1 MAKTTKKTVKKKTVK
16 RVSAGRSK
24 KPKTTL
30 VWKRSARG
38 RPKKAATGARKPS
51 ARKKTVSVI
60 KAAVP
65 VPTNHRTISPR
76 HHTVGGPASD
86 QRTSELIVEQ
96 SKFQLGPKQNAGDFT
111 AHNIPFEYG
120 KNRIVLLVVD
130 PKFAFIYWEVQTD
143 RMHSAL
149 QSLGHNA
156 KLTLRFHE
164 ADRPLFWD
172 ISIYERVGN
181 WYLKL
186 DHPQKHLWVELGM
199 KNDRGDFHSIARS
212 HQIKMP
218 RTGLAA
224 PGPIKWMLVS
234 PTGEKVMTEV
244 EEYTDADYELLKK
257 ILGPYFFDLFRKGK
271 FAGIAGSSAENI
283 FMELTPPSISS

>member
-1 MAKTTKKTVKKKTVK
+1 MAKTTKKTVKKKKVA
-16 RVSAGRSK
+16 RSLPAGRSK

-38 RPKKAATGARKPS
+38 RPKKAITQKTS
-51 ARKKTVSVI
+51 ARKKVVAQPSNLEPTHQQTNELVI
-60 KAAVP
+60 
-65 VPTNHRTISPR
+65 
-76 HHTVGGPASD
+76 
-86 QRTSELIVEQ
+86 EQ

-143 RMHSAL
+143 RMHDVL

-199 KNDRGDFHSIARS
+199 KNDRGDFQSIARS

-224 PGPIKWMLVS
+224 PGPTKWMLVS
-234 PTGEKVMTEV
+234 PTGERVMTEV
-244 EEYTDADYELLKK
+244 EEYTDADFELLKK

-271 FAGIAGSSAENI
+271 FAGITGSSAENI